1 MCVCVHINITP
12 RQLLMLLNFRR
23 NMLIGTRGKFI
34 FSFLQCSQ
42 SISWEIAQIMLTN
55 ERQVLAINEVE
66 KTHPLINFK

>member
-1 MCVCVHINITP
+1 
-12 RQLLMLLNFRR
+12 
-23 NMLIGTRGKFI
+23 MLIGTRGKFI